1 MKNFPFLFL
10 VLLSQIPTI
19 LLIIENPIFLI
30 NAKNPFV
37 LSTDDEF
44 YYVITKGF
52 NLKINKESEH
62 KVTSENSFTG
72 NYLYIFD
79 NSVNNYIYLYD
90 SKNYFYIKYNSFISY
105 VPTTVYAKPQYGSSE
120 MIIVG
125 SIPQYN
131 DEFIIYGYI
140 KDYLLFSK
148 KSQEYRAFLKIN
160 NINEKL

>member
-10 VLLSQIPTI
+10 VLLTQIPTI

-62 KVTSENSFTG
+62 KVTSENSF
-72 NYLYIFD
+72 
-79 NSVNNYIYLYD
+79 
-90 SKNYFYIKYNSFISY
+90 NYFYLVNFIKENIYMIQKIIFILN
-105 VPTTVYAKPQYGSSE
+105 
-120 MIIVG
+120 II
-125 SIPQYN
+125 
-131 DEFIIYGYI
+131 
-140 KDYLLFSK
+140 LLSLMFQLQFMQNLNMVHQK
-148 KSQEYRAFLKIN
+148 
-160 NINEKL
+160 